1 MLLLETVGP
10 FIWVPVANV
19 YGRRP
24 VFLIT
29 TGITIAAICGAAA
42 ANSFATLLVARAF
55 HGLFSS
61 AAMALG
67 AAVAADLFFLHERG
81 KAIGIFALFVSNG
94 AHVSPIPGGF
104 LGQYVSYRWC
114 YWLGAI
120 LTGALW
126 ILMIFAFPET
136 LYQNRQL
143 PTSTRIETAVPFSH
157 VLRKKLAL
165 KLRKKPVRVLQ
176 IADFGRPLQML
187 KYPSVLFPVAYYSV
201 AFAWASIEPAV
212 TVASIF
218 NANYHFNA
226 SQSGL
231 VLGISLLI
239 GNTLGEFLGGPY
251 VGTFEL
257 KSGQTRQS

>member
-1 MLLLETVGP
+1 
-10 FIWVPVANV
+10 
-19 YGRRP
+19 
-24 VFLIT
+24 
-29 TGITIAAICGAAA
+29 
-42 ANSFATLLVARAF
+42 
-55 HGLFSS
+55 
-61 AAMALG
+61 MALG

-94 AHVSPIPGGF
+94 AHISPIPGGF

-126 ILMIFAFPET
+126 VLMIFAFPET
-136 LYQNRQL
+136 LYHNRQL
-143 PTSTRIETAVPFSH
+143 PTSIGGPRAGVPFSQ

-165 KLRKKPVRVLQ
+165 QLHKKPARKLRL
-176 IADFGRPLQML
+176 ADFGRPLQML
-187 KYPSVLFPVAYYSV
+187 KYPSVVFPVAYYSV

-239 GNTLGEFLGGPY
+239 GNTLGEIFGGPY
-251 VGTFEL
+251 VRYLRF
-257 KSGQTRQS
+257 

>member
-94 AHVSPIPGGF
+94 AHISPIPGGF

-126 ILMIFAFPET
+126 VLMIFAFPET
-136 LYQNRQL
+136 LYHNRQL
-143 PTSTRIETAVPFSH
+143 PTSIGGPRAGVPFSQ

-165 KLRKKPVRVLQ
+165 QLHKKPARKLRL
-176 IADFGRPLQML
+176 ADFGRPLQML
-187 KYPSVLFPVAYYSV
+187 KYPSVVFPVAYYSV

-239 GNTLGEFLGGPY
+239 GNTLGEIFGGPY
-251 VGTFEL
+251 VRYLRF
-257 KSGQTRQS
+257 

>member
-1 MLLLETVGP
+1 MCISVGP
-10 FIWVPVANV
+10 FLWVPVANA
-19 YGRRP
+19 YGRRL

-29 TGITIAAICGAAA
+29 TGITIAAICGSAA

-55 HGLFSS
+55 HGFFSS

-94 AHVSPIPGGF
+94 AHISPIPGGF

-126 ILMIFAFPET
+126 VLMIFAFPET
-136 LYQNRQL
+136 LYHNRQL
-143 PTSTRIETAVPFSH
+143 PTSIGGPHAGVPFSQ

-165 KLRKKPVRVLQ
+165 QLHKKPARKLRL
-176 IADFGRPLQML
+176 ADFGRPLQML
-187 KYPSVLFPVAYYSV
+187 KYPSVVFPVAYYSV

-218 NANYHFNA
+218 NANYHFIA

-239 GNTLGEFLGGPY
+239 GNTLGEIFGGPY
-251 VGTFEL
+251 VRYLRF
-257 KSGQTRQS
+257 